1 MQRVAKWLYCP
12 VCKRRTRI
20 KVYENTVL
28 IHFPLY
34 CQWCRKELIISYVRS
49 NLMLE
54 KETVDQKPTFP

>member
-12 VCKRRTRI
+12 GCKRRTRI

-54 KETVDQKPTFP
+54 KETVGTVKSFL